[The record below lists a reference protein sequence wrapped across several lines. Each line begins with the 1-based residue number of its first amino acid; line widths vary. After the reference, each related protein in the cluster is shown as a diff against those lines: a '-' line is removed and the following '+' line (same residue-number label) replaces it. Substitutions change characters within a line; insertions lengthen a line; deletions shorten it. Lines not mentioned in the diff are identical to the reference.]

1 MGEYLEP
8 SAAIENEDGDVLSG
22 ADINSQEQNLDPADA
37 VDPVQEYA
45 AEAAA
50 ALVDT
55 PVETPA
61 PVEVSEAERRYDEA
75 SDLVERRRD
84 QGLDDTIAWNEAD
97 PTGAIRKA
105 YRDEVDA
112 KQAALNHE
120 RAAEIKQANHEAKI
134 AAINA
139 IADPEKRRIALNEF
153 LAHERAVEDIKK
165 RGY

>member
-8 SAAIENEDGDVLSG
+8 SAAVESEDGEVLSG

-37 VDPVQEYA
+37 VDLVQEYA

-50 ALVDT
+50 ALVDI
-55 PVETPA
+55 PVEA
-61 PVEVSEAERRYDEA
+61 LVPVEVSEAERRYDEA

-84 QGLDDTIAWNEAD
+84 QGVDDTIAWNEAD
-97 PTGAIRKA
+97 PSGAIRKA
-105 YRDEVDA
+105 YQDEVDA

-120 RAAEIKQANHEAKI
+120 RAAEIKQANHDAKV

-139 IADPEKRRIALNEF
+139 ISDPEKRRIALNEF
-153 LAHERAVEDIKK
+153 LAHERAAEEIKK